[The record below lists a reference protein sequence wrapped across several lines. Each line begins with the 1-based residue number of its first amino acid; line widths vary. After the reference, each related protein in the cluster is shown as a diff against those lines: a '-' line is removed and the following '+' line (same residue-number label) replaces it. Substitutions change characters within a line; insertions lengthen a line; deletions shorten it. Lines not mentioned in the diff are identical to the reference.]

1 MVKSRERQVF
11 SSDVP
16 ADLEH
21 APLIREEALD
31 WLEAVYSAATSFTA
45 SDVLRMADEQGRR
58 WLITRLRANGIGE
71 EEHFSPPVA
80 ADALAVLFL
89 RAKGVKFREAIDAI
103 LGGRGTALAVE
114 RTYGGV
120 WNRLTA
126 VSLDRLRRLVPVRL
140 VGAVVSCLLSN
151 PQESA
156 NCLIVVN
163 LHDKDAKV
171 SGSSGPTPVD
181 QEDAYRTVWA
191 HPIPSCAVTSPSG
204 EAFFLGEGQ
213 SPAMS
218 EFRTR
223 RFVRF
228 ELVGDN
234 ASYELL
240 LGTLRPVDAAGLE
253 PATLS
258 FAGRLLDVIF
268 QHYGEFERRVSS
280 LRLETSAEPELRTE
294 DHLQLWLVTQLLATV
309 YSGSLV
315 EISEIAASAAVGRVL
330 ANSLANPWE
339 TSPWDPPKSLEMLSG
354 YSSRVNVPLIVDRV
368 EYPLSLVV
376 ESVDSEMLHL
386 RNNQPGDHKTSNFSA
401 MSFPINTG
409 RGSSLGSLYLIGPQP
424 DPSSMR
430 DEVRLFKVFARII
443 GEMIERQRATY
454 RCTTECA
461 DLVKS
466 EVLDE
471 ARFKGALVELLGG
484 QAQEITGDGH
494 LPLDARLPLL
504 VLSAYQPEGEEFDPR
519 VAGPLRDWLGDT
531 LEYLPWRSFLRSH
544 LASEPELAELDGVMG
559 RVSES
564 GVVIAIDKLVSKDE
578 LDRIRQA
585 FPREINELAPS
596 NSPVKFVAWVLDVP
610 LDRIAVA
617 AADRELEALAEQL
630 QRWALD
636 VGDVVDDVAQS
647 EILAQKQGEWDA
659 ALRRVRRG
667 LDTDAGRG
675 NGYLY
680 RRAVDCCFAL
690 GDWPSALKYSQEAT
704 RVSRQEM
711 GSGLVRSL
719 CQQADAYL
727 CLGDPLRAW
736 AQYCEAVD
744 LSSTHPL
751 PRYYRG
757 QGLLL
762 IARLLR
768 VFEDERSSAG
778 QLERAQADVLADIVS
793 KLVNG
798 VMEDL
803 TLAADRLEKWGLIPE
818 SNQYKNFHLVP
829 GLIGQGTGYLLSRL
843 PGPAASRFQSARRSF
858 PKDDLIFREFLF
870 AKCWE
875 QGVHRRYGD
884 LFLGPEW
891 EQLEPSLREV
901 FGEPAASGRTS

>member
-1 MVKSRERQVF
+1 MVTSKPQQVF
-11 SSDVP
+11 SSDAP
-16 ADLEH
+16 ADREH
-21 APLIREEALD
+21 ATVIREEALD
-31 WLEAVYSAATSFTA
+31 WLEAVYPDATSFTP
-45 SDVLRMADEQGRR
+45 SDVLRMAGEQGRR
-58 WLITRLRANGIGE
+58 WLITRLRAQGISVDGD
-71 EEHFSPPVA
+71 FSPPVVA
-80 ADALAVLFL
+80 NALAVLFL
-89 RAKGVKFREAIDAI
+89 RSKGLKFADAVEAVG
-103 LGGRGTALAVE
+103 GGRGAAPPVE

-126 VSLDRLRRLVPVRL
+126 VSLDRLRRLLPARL
-140 VGAVVSCLLSN
+140 LGTVVSCLLTN

-156 NCLIVVN
+156 NCLILVKA
-163 LHDKDAKV
+163 HDEETRVAA
-171 SGSSGPTPVD
+171 GSGPTPVD
-181 QEDAYRTVWA
+181 HEQAYRTVWA

-204 EAFFLGEGQ
+204 EVFFLGEGQ

-228 ELVGDN
+228 EIVGDG

-240 LGTLRPVDAAGLE
+240 LGTLRPVDAAGIE
-253 PATLS
+253 PATLR
-258 FAGRLLDVIF
+258 FVGRLLDVIF
-268 QHYGEFERRVSS
+268 HHYAEFERRVSS

-309 YSGSLV
+309 YPGSLV
-315 EISEIAASAAVGRVL
+315 EVSEIAASATVGRVL
-330 ANSLANPWE
+330 ASSSASPWE

-354 YSSRVNVPLIVDRV
+354 YSSRVNVPLIVERV

-376 ESVDSEMLHL
+376 ESADTEMLYL
-386 RNNQPGDHKTSNFSA
+386 RNEQPADRKTSDFSA
-401 MSFPINTG
+401 MSLPINTG
-409 RGSSLGSLYLIGPQP
+409 RGNSLGSLYLIGPQP
-424 DPSSMR
+424 ARSALR
-430 DEVRLFKVFARII
+430 DEVRLLTVFARII

-461 DLVKS
+461 DLAKT

-471 ARFKGALVELLGG
+471 ARFKDALVELLRG

-494 LPLDARLPLL
+494 LPPDARLPLL
-504 VLSAYQPEGEEFDPR
+504 VLSAYQPEADEYDPR
-519 VAGPLRDWLGDT
+519 IAGPLRDWLGET

-544 LASEPELAELDGVMG
+544 LATEPELAELDGVMG
-559 RVSES
+559 RVSAS

-585 FPREINELAPS
+585 FPREINELAPT

-610 LDRIAVA
+610 SDRIAIA
-617 AADRELEALAEQL
+617 AADRGLEELAAQL
-630 QRWALD
+630 QQWALD
-636 VGDVVDDVAQS
+636 VAAVVDDVAQS
-647 EILAQKQGEWDA
+647 EILALKQGEWDA

-667 LDTDAGRG
+667 LDTAAGRE

-690 GDWPSALKYSQEAT
+690 GDWPTALKYSQEAT

-719 CQQADAYL
+719 CQQADAHL
-727 CLGDPLRAW
+727 CLGDPLQAW
-736 AQYCEAVD
+736 DLYCEAVE
-744 LSSTHPL
+744 LSATHPL

-768 VFEDERSSAG
+768 VYEDERSSAG
-778 QLERAQADVLADIVS
+778 ALERAQSDALADIVG

-798 VMEDL
+798 AVEDL

-818 SNQYKNFHLVP
+818 SYQYKNFHLVP
-829 GLIGQGTGYLLSRL
+829 GLIGQGTGYLLSRM

-875 QGVHRRYGD
+875 QGVHARYGE
-884 LFLGPEW
+884 LFLGPAW
-891 EQLEPSLREV
+891 EQLERSLESV
-901 FGEPAASGRTS
+901 FGKPSAARS